1 MATSV
6 PYWNDQ
12 VPLTQDNLL
21 ALFDRLLPDFY
32 LAPLKSPGPGY
43 EYLQAVAKMNARVS
57 EAVAHIGSG
66 SYIGSAT
73 GGTYATSKVEFYRD
87 NTVFG
92 AVTLLKGTVVGTAD
106 GYLYQTMADV
116 VFGASDLGPHEVS
129 VQATARGWNWNK
141 PGPSLTKAGD
151 VLPGSI
157 VQLVAPVVSS
167 SGANFDPTMQVRQT
181 EDAVGGSSPMLD
193 GLGQD
198 RGAYRRVT
206 PATIYLERSNVW
218 PVTILADSRL
228 KTADGF
234 IYRTLDPVIF
244 AQEDMGPHS
253 VRAVPLIQGTQAE
266 IDSHGQ
272 IAFNTAG
279 IDILRWGS
287 TQPDVSIGVQPG
299 TQTAYLKESDA
310 SYRARIAFL
319 PETVSIVALARLV
332 NQIIGQALRTA
343 SETWSYREIWDI
355 RYQTAYSETY
365 TGVSALNFPVN
376 QTFNTAE
383 INVVVPDYS
392 SNIFAY
398 DYAPSDLLSNRYLA
412 GFGTSQ
418 LVIELP
424 DLGTSNNAIYAGLA
438 SSLEQAKPAG
448 LDIAYILSP

>member
-1 MATSV
+1 M
-6 PYWNDQ
+6 
-12 VPLTQDNLL
+12 TQADLL

-43 EYLQAVAKMNARVS
+43 EYLQAVAKVNARVS
-57 EAVAHIGSG
+57 EGVAHIGSG
-66 SYIGSAT
+66 CYIGSAT
-73 GGTYATSKVEFYRD
+73 GGTYATATVEFYRD

-92 AVTLLKGTVVGTAD
+92 AVTLLKGTVVGTYD
-106 GYLYQTMADV
+106 GYLYQTVADV
-116 VFGASDLGPHEVS
+116 VFGASDLGPHAVQ
-129 VQATARGWNWNK
+129 VQALARGWNWNK
-141 PGPSLTKAGD
+141 PGPVTSKAGE

-157 VQLVAPVVSS
+157 SQIVAPVVSS

-181 EDAVGGSSPMLD
+181 TDAVGGSSPMLD

-198 RGAYRRVT
+198 RGAYRRIT
-206 PATIYLERSNVW
+206 PATVRLIRSNNW
-218 PVTILADSRL
+218 PITVLADSRL

-234 IYRTLDPVIF
+234 IYRTIDPVIF
-244 AQEDMGPHS
+244 GQDDQGPRT

-266 IDSHGQ
+266 IDSHGL
-272 IAFNTAG
+272 ITTLTAG
-279 IDILRWGS
+279 IDIIRWG
-287 TQPDVSIGVQPG
+287 TTTPDVSLGVDVNERTP
-299 TQTAYLKESDA
+299 YLKESDD

-319 PETVSIVALARLV
+319 PETVTPTALARLV

-343 SETWSYREIWDI
+343 SETWAYREVWDI

-365 TGVSALNFPVN
+365 TGASPLNFPVN

-398 DYAPSDLLSNRYLA
+398 DYGADVPNPDPLSNRYL
-412 GFGTSQ
+412 TSNDQGQ
-418 LVIELP
+418 LVIALP
-424 DLGTSNNAIYAGLA
+424 TIPNFGAIYPGLA

-448 LDIAYILSP
+448 IDIAYILVP